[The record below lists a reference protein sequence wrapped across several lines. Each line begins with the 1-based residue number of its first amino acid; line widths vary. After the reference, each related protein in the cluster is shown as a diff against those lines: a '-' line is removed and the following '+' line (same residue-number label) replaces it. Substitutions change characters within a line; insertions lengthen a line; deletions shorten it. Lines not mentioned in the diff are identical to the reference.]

1 MDVRSA
7 ESQSPS
13 KAFVMVVMLNITV
26 GLGILAAVVANSL
39 FPAMPTP
46 IQISVQEQAPAEPFM
61 VQPASLIGTR
71 M

>member
-1 MDVRSA
+1 
-7 ESQSPS
+7 
-13 KAFVMVVMLNITV
+13 MVVMLNITV